1 MPRAT
6 TSVRDYQ
13 RADGTKVRA
22 HQRRFTFQ
30 PRRALR
36 NVRRG
41 NRHWARKQ
49 HTRAVLFATAAVLEV
64 TGFVVFKSVGGL
76 LAAVG
81 LFTLA
86 LGLAMGRRT

>member
-13 RADGTKVRA
+13 RADGTKVSA
-22 HQRRFTFQ
+22 HRRRFTFQ
-30 PRRALR
+30 PRRALHNAR
-36 NVRRG
+36 TA
-41 NRHWARKQ
+41 NRHWARD
-49 HTRAVLFATAAVLEV
+49 HHARAVLFGTTALLEL

>member
-13 RADGTKVRA
+13 RADGTKVSA
-22 HQRRFTFQ
+22 HQRRFRFQ

-36 NVRRG
+36 NAKRG

-49 HTRAVLFATAAVLEV
+49 HTRAVLFGTAALLEV
-64 TGFVVFKSVGGL
+64 TGFVVFKGVGGL